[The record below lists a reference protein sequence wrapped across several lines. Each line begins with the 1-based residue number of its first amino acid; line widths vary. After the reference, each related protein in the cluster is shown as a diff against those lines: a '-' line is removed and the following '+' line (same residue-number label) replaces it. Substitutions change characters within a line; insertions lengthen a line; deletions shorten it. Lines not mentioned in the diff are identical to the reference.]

1 VTKEILLEPHF
12 EGERFRNQSLPLVLL
27 RDLEALQGIILEIAK
42 DDYRQAHPNRQR
54 LPRGFSEHLELHL
67 STRPG
72 SFVAEVALIKDDA
85 LLAGCDPHLDQARRA
100 CARFV
105 DVLAHVQEQRQG
117 PPPLLPD
124 AAWSYLEKFGRGL
137 QPEESIR
144 LTGVEAVEVRLT
156 RELRRRLLLSRPGS
170 EPLTEEVRV
179 LAKLVD
185 VRPREHVM
193 TLYLGDGRMI
203 SAVISDQQVNDL
215 GRVTV
220 SEFGRRWV
228 LVKGIASLDVN
239 QQLLRIEDAE
249 TVEPLDALDPLVQL
263 EQLRQLPAGWMD
275 GEGLPPGS
283 ELLSLVGQWLEE
295 HQHDDGE
302 PPRLYPTAE
311 GGVEAEWRI
320 GRLDLSIEFDA
331 SSDMAEWHAL
341 DLDSGVVDE
350 QQVSLRDGSG
360 LKALGVKLQRV
371 LADGGTKPS
380 AAAEGGPT

>member
-1 VTKEILLEPHF
+1 MTKEILLEPRF
-12 EGERFRNQSLPLVLL
+12 EGERFRNHSLPLALL

-54 LPRGFSEHLELHL
+54 LPRGFSDQLKLHL
-67 STRPG
+67 SARPG
-72 SFVAEVALIKDDA
+72 SFVAEVALIKDDT
-85 LLAGCDPHLDQARRA
+85 LLAGCYPQLEQARRA

-124 AAWSYLEKFGRGL
+124 AAWSFLEKFGRGL

-144 LTGVEAVEVRLT
+144 LTGVDAVEVQLT

-170 EPLTEEVRV
+170 ELLTEEVRV
-179 LAKLVD
+179 LAKLGD

-193 TLYLGDGRMI
+193 TLILGDGRMI

-215 GRVTV
+215 GSVTV

-228 LVKGIASLDVN
+228 LVKGIASLDAN
-239 QQLLRIEDAE
+239 QQLLRIEEAE

-263 EQLRQLPAGWMD
+263 EQLLQLSAGWLD

-283 ELLSLVGQWLEE
+283 ELLCLVGQWLEE

-320 GRLDLSIEFDA
+320 GRLDLSIEFDP
-331 SSDMAEWHAL
+331 SSGMAEWHAL

-360 LKALGVKLQRV
+360 LKALGVKLQH
-371 LADGGTKPS
+371 LL
-380 AAAEGGPT
+380 AEGVTNISATSEGGNA

>member
-1 VTKEILLEPHF
+1 MSKEILLEPHF
-12 EGERFRNQSLPLVLL
+12 EGERFRNNSLPLALL

-42 DDYRQAHPNRQR
+42 DDYKQAHPNRQR

-67 STRPG
+67 SARPG

-85 LLAGCDPHLDQARRA
+85 LLDGCDPLLDQARRA

-105 DVLAHVQEQRQG
+105 DALAHVQEQRQG

-124 AAWSYLEKFGRGL
+124 AAWAYLERFGRGL

-144 LTGVEAVEVRLT
+144 LTGVNAVEVQLT

-179 LAKLVD
+179 LSKLAD
-185 VRPREHVM
+185 VRPRDHEM
-193 TLYLGDGRMI
+193 TLVLGDGR
-203 SAVISDQQVNDL
+203 VIPAAINDQQVNDL
-215 GRVTV
+215 GPVTV
-220 SEFGRRWV
+220 SEFGKRWV
-228 LVKGIASLDVN
+228 LVKGVASLDVN
-239 QQLLRIEDAE
+239 QQLLRIEEAE

-263 EQLRQLPAGWMD
+263 EQLRQLKAGWLD
-275 GEGLPPGS
+275 GEGQPPGS

-295 HQHDDGE
+295 HQRDDDE

-320 GRLDLSIEFDA
+320 GRLDLSIEFDP
-331 SSDMAEWHAL
+331 SSGMAEWHAL
-341 DLDSGVVDE
+341 DLDSGVADE
-350 QQVSLRDGSG
+350 RQASLRDASG
-360 LKALGVKLQRV
+360 LKALGVKLQHL
-371 LADGGTKPS
+371 LAEGGTKIS
-380 AAAEGGPT
+380 AASEGGPA

>member
-1 VTKEILLEPHF
+1 
-12 EGERFRNQSLPLVLL
+12 
-27 RDLEALQGIILEIAK
+27 
-42 DDYRQAHPNRQR
+42 
-54 LPRGFSEHLELHL
+54 LH
-67 STRPG
+67 
-72 SFVAEVALIKDDA
+72 
-85 LLAGCDPHLDQARRA
+85 
-100 CARFV
+100 
-105 DVLAHVQEQRQG
+105 
-117 PPPLLPD
+117 
-124 AAWSYLEKFGRGL
+124 
-137 QPEESIR
+137 PEESIR
-144 LTGVEAVEVRLT
+144 LTGVDAVEVQLT
-156 RELRRRLLLSRPGS
+156 RELRRRLLLTRPGS

-179 LAKLVD
+179 LAKIVD

-193 TLYLGDGRMI
+193 TLVLGDGRMI

-215 GRVTV
+215 GPVTV

-228 LVKGIASLDVN
+228 LVKGIASLDAN
-239 QQLLRIEDAE
+239 QQLLRIEDSE

-263 EQLRQLPAGWMD
+263 EQLRQLPAGWLD

-320 GRLDLSIEFDA
+320 RRVDLSIEFDA

-341 DLDSGVVDE
+341 DLDSGEVDE
-350 QQVSLRDGSG
+350 QQVSLRDSSG

-371 LADGGTKPS
+371 LADGGMKPS
-380 AAAEGGPT
+380 AAAEGGPA